1 VPKDADPGDRRGLM
15 PDQKEIIMRS
25 WKHIVFAALL
35 ASTSWATAAE
45 PEGGGRCAMSAS
57 LGNSLPT
64 SCSVVWISPQ
74 DKLYCF
80 SSERAKRLFLQD
92 PEANER
98 RAQAFFKDPT
108 LWEKLKKEETGG

>member
-1 VPKDADPGDRRGLM
+1 M
-15 PDQKEIIMRS
+15 QS
-25 WKHIVFAALL
+25 WKPIAFAALL
-35 ASTSWATAAE
+35 TSATWVTAAE
-45 PEGGGRCAMSAS
+45 PEGGGKCAMSAAN
-57 LGNSLPT
+57 GTSLPT

-80 SSERAKRLFLQD
+80 SSEGAKRVFLED

-98 RAQAFFKDPT
+98 RAQAFFKNPS

>member
-1 VPKDADPGDRRGLM
+1 MHRFKRIA
-15 PDQKEIIMRS
+15 I
-25 WKHIVFAALL
+25 AACL
-35 ASTSWATAAE
+35 ASGGLALAAEPE
-45 PEGGGRCAMSAS
+45 PEGGGHCAMSAANGS
-57 LGNSLPT
+57 SLPT

-80 SSERAKRLFLQD
+80 SSEGAKRLFLLD

-98 RAQAFFKDPT
+98 RAQAFFKDPS

>member
-1 VPKDADPGDRRGLM
+1 
-15 PDQKEIIMRS
+15 MRS

-35 ASTSWATAAE
+35 ASTTWAQAADPE
-45 PEGGGRCAMSAS
+45 AEGGGRCAMSAS

-92 PEANER
+92 PETNER